1 MKLKKSKQEYY
12 LLDKNTKIEKGDWY
26 FDLLTGNIYQ
36 AGERAVRMDCF
47 IKIVASTN
55 KECINLPNL
64 YSTFFKNDINSLKI
78 GVSFS
83 DEYESVMNYYNSTV
97 ECFDALIKWV
107 EDKKINNYEII
118 TKGNEW
124 ALKNSDKTLETNGAL
139 NKGFKAGYRQA
150 LKDINK
156 NEEWEVDLVLNE
168 SGPDF
173 LGMPCV
179 GDYKP
184 TIKDGKIYIKNIK

>member
-12 LLDKNTKIEKGDWY
+12 LLDKNTKIKKGDWY
-26 FDLLTGNIYQ
+26 FDVLTRDIYQ
-36 AGERAVRMDCF
+36 AGERAVTMDCF

-55 KECINLPNL
+55 KECEGLPKL
-64 YSTFFKNDINSLKI
+64 YSNYFFNTIGGLKI
-78 GVSFS
+78 GVFFP
-83 DEYESVMNYYNSTV
+83 DEKDSVMGYYDSLV
-97 ECFDALIKWV
+97 ECFDSLSEWFEKQKIIRCKIK
-107 EDKKINNYEII
+107 EKASD
-118 TKGNEW
+118 W
-124 ALKNSDKTLETNGAL
+124 ALKNADKTMETNSAL
-139 NKGFKAGYRQA
+139 NKGFIAGYLMSLEDA
-150 LKDINK
+150 NK
-156 NEEWEVDLVLNE
+156 NKEWEVDVVLNE